1 MKIRKIADA
10 AIVAAMLMCSVPD
23 LAQTAFASG
32 GGAPA
37 AQVQALPQAAHDPSA
52 NNPGGLTVD
61 PADGV

>member
-32 GGAPA
+32 GDAPA
-37 AQVQALPQAAHDPSA
+37 VK
-52 NNPGGLTVD
+52 LTVIQAVAALTGLSRD
-61 PADGV
+61 RITVAKWQ

>member
-23 LAQTAFASG
+23 LAQTAFAPG
-32 GGAPA
+32 GDAPA
-37 AQVQALPQAAHDPSA
+37 AQVQALPQDDPSA